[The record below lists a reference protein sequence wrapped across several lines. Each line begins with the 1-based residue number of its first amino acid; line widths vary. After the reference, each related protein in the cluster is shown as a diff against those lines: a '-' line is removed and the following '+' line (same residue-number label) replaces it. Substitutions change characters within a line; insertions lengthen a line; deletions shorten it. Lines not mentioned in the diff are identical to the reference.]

1 MYRGWM
7 VAMIFQSRCKK
18 SNISYSCFLEN
29 FDVHS
34 MSREYTLA
42 CTVYEYVGPEI
53 FAIGA
58 MNFHM

>member
-1 MYRGWM
+1 MYRGWI
-7 VAMIFQSRCKK
+7 VATICQTCCKK
-18 SNISYSCFLEN
+18 SNILYSCFLEN

-42 CTVYEYVGPEI
+42 CTVSEYVSPGI